1 MTHTSSPLVPAKD
14 GGWSTPYTFNSGD
27 TQYHE
32 LAQLKL
38 WVTMLDKEWQ
48 VRVDRSGSEPDR
60 MRWTQTVSHMLPGSG
75 VPLQR
80 LMRPEGSNTVT
91 CLPIMAK
98 LPTVIRPY
106 QPLTILAGGEC
117 IIYVGTVVWM
127 RVCVGQQRQQ
137 LMEIPLSDPSL
148 TWVGPSTMEG
158 DLCYMAPSY
167 ARLVLDAVP
176 RRPWRA
182 VTPVRIR
189 NNRQESLLIERFS
202 LPTPLL
208 SLHENERG
216 HLWTPRVTV
225 TCETEMNSARLKIDK
240 TLIAA
245 AGRCK
250 LIAPA
255 REHNERVYLHHALDR
270 IFG

>member
-1 MTHTSSPLVPAKD
+1 MTQPSNPQASVKD
-14 GGWSTPYTFNSGD
+14 GGWNRSYTFNSGE

-32 LAQLKL
+32 LAQLKV
-38 WVTMLDKEWQ
+38 WVTMLDNEWQ
-48 VRVDRSGSEPDR
+48 VRVDRTGSEPDR
-60 MRWTQTVSHMLPGSG
+60 MRWSEVVSHLLPSSE

-80 LMRPEGSNTVT
+80 FMRPEDNSTLVY
-91 CLPIMAK
+91 LPVMAK

-117 IIYVGTVVWM
+117 TIYVGTVVGM
-127 RVCVGQQRQQ
+127 RVCVGPQRQQ
-137 LMEIPLSDPSL
+137 LTEVPLSDPSL

-158 DLCYMAPSY
+158 DLCYTAPSF

-189 NNRQESLLIERFS
+189 NQRHEPLLIERFS

-225 TCETEMNSARLKIDK
+225 TCETEMNSAQMKIDK

-245 AGRCK
+245 AGNCK
-250 LIAPA
+250 LVSPA
-255 REHNERVYLHHALDR
+255 REHSERVYLHRAIDR